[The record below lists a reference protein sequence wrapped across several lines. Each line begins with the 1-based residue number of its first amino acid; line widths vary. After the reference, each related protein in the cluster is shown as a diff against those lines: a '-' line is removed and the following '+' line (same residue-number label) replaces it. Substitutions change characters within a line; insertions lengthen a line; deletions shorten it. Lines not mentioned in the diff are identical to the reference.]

1 METFSALDL
10 TKQTD
15 GEKYWQQ
22 EAERAPKQDRSVQ
35 RAVTPQ
41 ALAPQLQREQ
51 SGTAELGS
59 GMQQHPTAGTGR
71 EKRGLASPHAARG
84 FNRSLDSICVSHPVN
99 WASKGGRRKQQVPL
113 CRSKENPKFKEPP
126 NRRLPHA
133 EAEQLRT
140 FQPLFIKKPKQLKN
154 NKTTRGQLA
163 QSLGS
168 KRAEFEGV
176 DLGQLEL
183 NGVEE
188 SGCQGREASH
198 SIKSHQPS
206 WPPTNV

>member
-84 FNRSLDSICVSHPVN
+84 FNRSLDSICVSHQVN
-99 WASKGGRRKQQVPL
+99 WASKGGRRKQQVCPV
-113 CRSKENPKFKEPP
+113 CRRAAGP
-126 NRRLPHA
+126 RGA
-133 EAEQLRT
+133 GCQ
-140 FQPLFIKKPKQLKN
+140 QPLNPLLTHTGPSVSLQRKPQIQGAPKPPPPPR
-154 NKTTRGQLA
+154 RG
-163 QSLGS
+163 
-168 KRAEFEGV
+168 RAAPH
-176 DLGQLEL
+176 LSAPLY
-183 NGVEE
+183 
-188 SGCQGREASH
+188 
-198 SIKSHQPS
+198 
-206 WPPTNV
+206 